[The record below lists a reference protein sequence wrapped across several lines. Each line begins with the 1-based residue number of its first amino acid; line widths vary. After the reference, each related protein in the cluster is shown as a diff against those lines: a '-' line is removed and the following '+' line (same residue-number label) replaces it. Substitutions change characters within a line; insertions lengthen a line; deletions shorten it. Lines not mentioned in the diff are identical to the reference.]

1 LIDAIIPEIRATD
14 KEGVIREMVQSLVDA
29 GGIEKADYE
38 AIVKAIIKREELGST
53 SYGGAHGRG
62 VAFPEARHPSMKRT
76 IVALAISAEGI
87 EFDSLDDENV
97 QLFFMLIA
105 PTDVPGDFLRVVEHL
120 TRRLK
125 NDAFRESLKQAKTR
139 EAVVA
144 LLEEDDRKEK
154 R

>member
-29 GGIEKADYE
+29 GGIKQEDYE
-38 AIVKAIIKREELGST
+38 RIVKALLKREELGST
-53 SYGGAHGRG
+53 SYGHGIG
-62 VAFPEARHPSMKRT
+62 IAFPETRHPSMKRT
-76 IVALAISAEGI
+76 LVALAISAEGI
-87 EFDSLDDENV
+87 DFDSIDNEKI

-105 PTDVPGDFLRVVEHL
+105 PTDMPGDFLRVVEHL
-120 TRRLK
+120 TRRLR
-125 NDAFRESLKQAKTR
+125 NDTFLESLKQANTR

-144 LLEEDDRKEK
+144 LLEEDDRNEK